1 MSKDEKVHAAT
12 RREFLE
18 RAAMS
23 AAVAGFGPGI
33 VSLLAEQATARP
45 YRDLAIRCAQWIDK
59 SAQEGEG
66 GRIAWPADPLKPTS
80 IGLDFY
86 NGMPGVVYFYANLY
100 HATND
105 VQWRNKGLRAG
116 GYMMRRAG
124 LAGSGGDV
132 QLDAGLYT
140 GLAGMATALAVTGVG
155 GMGMTLSF
163 GVAQKEVG
171 SWLGEAS

>member
-1 MSKDEKVHAAT
+1 MSKEVKTPQFTLPAPAT

-23 AAVAGFGPGI
+23 AAIAGIGPGI
-33 VSLLAEQATARP
+33 VSLLAEQTSPRP

-80 IGLDFY
+80 VGLDFY
-86 NGMPGVVYFYANLY
+86 NGMPGVVYFYANLF
-100 HATND
+100 HATGD

-116 GYMMRRAG
+116 GYLMRRAG
-124 LAGSGGDV
+124 LAGPAADA
-132 QLDAGLYT
+132 QLDAG
-140 GLAGMATALAVTGVG
+140 
-155 GMGMTLSF
+155 
-163 GVAQKEVG
+163 
-171 SWLGEAS
+171 